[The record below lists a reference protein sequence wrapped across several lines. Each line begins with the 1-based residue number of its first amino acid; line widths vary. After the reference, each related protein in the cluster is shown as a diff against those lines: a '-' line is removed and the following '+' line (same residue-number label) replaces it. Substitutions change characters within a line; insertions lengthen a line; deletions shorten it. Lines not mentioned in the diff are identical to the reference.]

1 MADENTDLRCYL
13 TNAGIAAENNSIQL
27 NRSLNVTEM
36 VFGSGLLADEKD
48 PREQTAM
55 IKEEYAVPCALLFD
69 EDTPTLLV
77 FKGDLPA
84 DVGGFYINE
93 VGIRLE
99 DGTIYGY
106 ARGKGDYKP
115 TLEQGATDSVRY
127 AVEMYSS
134 NADNV
139 VAKIDLSSVY
149 ADYEDIE
156 ATKKYADDKDAAHV
170 ASADPHTQY
179 LKKTEKAL
187 AANIADTIGV
197 TNLNRASSGVV
208 TITSAA
214 WFGAQPIGLS
224 SMVQLNNVY
233 LPVSVGS
240 GYGYI
245 FKLNARDISG
255 GSAWLFMDN
264 IKPPAKLWLGIA
276 HDITSSPNWVSLYS
290 SGNLPAISN
299 VVGLSD
305 ALSGLS
311 QSLQDHANALDP
323 HHYYD
328 EGCDY
333 HRGEIVTMADNG
345 YLKQFL
351 CNQAHESN
359 AAVNP
364 INDDSDTWRQYPFK
378 EINNANGR
386 AFLYADGTCVQF
398 GTYTHNQGAGSVER
412 SFPVPFTSTKSI
424 LPGSFTDGG
433 GATYLCGIS
442 FVGLSGYRTAINVY
456 FSPTGTMYTNSTN
469 NTPLISW
476 VALGRWAEEV

>member
-127 AVEMYSS
+127 ALEMYSS

-156 ATKKYADDKDAAHV
+156 ATKKYADDKDKAHV
-170 ASADPHTQY
+170 DAPDPHTQY
-179 LKKTEKAL
+179 PLATKAQGL
-187 AANIADTIGV
+187 EYDPDRTYYCGDTCYTRVGNRTYHWEAYSLEAFSGKDPNDPLNRRVGWTDVTKPFYWKPYIPKVPGETMAWDNDTIPE
-197 TNLNRASSGVV
+197 N
-208 TITSAA
+208 
-214 WFGAQPIGLS
+214 
-224 SMVQLNNVY
+224 MV
-233 LPVSVGS
+233 
-240 GYGYI
+240 
-245 FKLNARDISG
+245 
-255 GSAWLFMDN
+255 
-264 IKPPAKLWLGIA
+264 LGIGQQLPKA
-276 HDITSSPNWVSLYS
+276 VYHSLATAKPEWIDSTDNTLINIPDRQGRFVRSADGATWLAGETHEDAIRNIEAGMVSN
-290 SGNLPAISN
+290 G
-299 VVGLSD
+299 
-305 ALSGLS
+305 
-311 QSLQDHANALDP
+311 
-323 HHYYD
+323 
-328 EGCDY
+328 
-333 HRGEIVTMADNG
+333 TNG
-345 YLKQFL
+345 YLHAFGSVPDATNEQNITGAFY
-351 CNQAHESN
+351 STN
-359 AAVNP
+359 AGNIDV
-364 INDDSDTWRQYPFK
+364 
-378 EINNANGR
+378 
-386 AFLYADGTCVQF
+386 DG
-398 GTYTHNQGAGSVER
+398 GSNQGTNASINLFFDASLV
-412 SFPVPFTSTKSI
+412 VPTSSENQPKAFI
-424 LPGSFTDGG
+424 EW
-433 GATYLCGIS
+433 
-442 FVGLSGYRTAINVY
+442 VGY
-456 FSPTGTMYTNSTN
+456 
-469 NTPLISW
+469 
-476 VALGRWAEEV
+476 AL

>member
-156 ATKKYADDKDAAHV
+156 ATKKYADDKDAAHL
-170 ASADPHTQY
+170 AAQNPHTQY
-179 LKKTEKAL
+179 LTRADWLKQMLFKGMPMSAVGPEPDPNIWLPAGRVELLRADYQTVFEIVSASAFFADQTTIDANPRAYAGHWGTGDGATTFTTDDWAL
-187 AANIADTIGV
+187 MMNIKVAGGYGAAGSAKEDHIQNIVGTASPATNSNGYSTHMRDVSGVFDTNLKDTTVANISATATVGH
-197 TNLNRASSGVV
+197 TNLSFDASRVV
-208 TITSAA
+208 RTS
-214 WFGAQPIGLS
+214 
-224 SMVQLNNVY
+224 
-233 LPVSVGS
+233 
-240 GYGYI
+240 
-245 FKLNARDISG
+245 
-255 GSAWLFMDN
+255 
-264 IKPPAKLWLGIA
+264 
-276 HDITSSPNWVSLYS
+276 
-290 SGNLPAISN
+290 
-299 VVGLSD
+299 
-305 ALSGLS
+305 
-311 QSLQDHANALDP
+311 
-323 HHYYD
+323 
-328 EGCDY
+328 
-333 HRGEIVTMADNG
+333 
-345 YLKQFL
+345 
-351 CNQAHESN
+351 
-359 AAVNP
+359 
-364 INDDSDTWRQYPFK
+364 
-378 EINNANGR
+378 
-386 AFLYADGTCVQF
+386 
-398 GTYTHNQGAGSVER
+398 TYTD
-412 SFPVPFTSTKSI
+412 TM
-424 LPGSFTDGG
+424 
-433 GATYLCGIS
+433 
-442 FVGLSGYRTAINVY
+442 GLFLSHYRVIPKGL
-456 FSPTGTMYTNSTN
+456 FSY
-469 NTPLISW
+469 
-476 VALGRWAEEV
+476 A

>member
-179 LKKTEKAL
+179 LTRADFLKHMLFKGMPISVVGPTPDPDIWLPAGRVELLRSDYPTVFEIVSASAFFTDQATIDADPRAYAGHWGTGDGATTFTTDDWAL
-187 AANIADTIGV
+187 MMNIKVAG
-197 TNLNRASSGVV
+197 
-208 TITSAA
+208 
-214 WFGAQPIGLS
+214 
-224 SMVQLNNVY
+224 
-233 LPVSVGS
+233 
-240 GYGYI
+240 GYGS
-245 FKLNARDISG
+245 A
-255 GSAWLFMDN
+255 GSTKEDHIQN
-264 IKPPAKLWLGIA
+264 VTGSIA
-276 HDITSSPNWVSLYS
+276 S
-290 SGNLPAISN
+290 ISN
-299 VVGLSD
+299 EFLFPEEAD
-305 ALSGLS
+305 AIVQNG
-311 QSLQDHANALDP
+311 ALT
-323 HHYYD
+323 
-328 EGCDY
+328 
-333 HRGEIVTMADNG
+333 V
-345 YLKQFL
+345 
-351 CNQAHESN
+351 S
-359 AAVNP
+359 
-364 INDDSDTWRQYPFK
+364 SDT
-378 EINNANGR
+378 
-386 AFLYADGTCVQF
+386 
-398 GTYTHNQGAGSVER
+398 TYSLGAGSSANTGASSLEFDASLSAR
-412 SFPVPFTSTKSI
+412 TETY
-424 LPGSFTDGG
+424 TD
-433 GATYLCGIS
+433 TM
-442 FVGLSGYRTAINVY
+442 GLFLDHYRVIPKGL
-456 FSPTGTMYTNSTN
+456 FSY
-469 NTPLISW
+469 
-476 VALGRWAEEV
+476 A